1 MTVTNRPTTHG
12 NSDSSPNGPMPPDW
26 YEANA
31 EAVVPQYE
39 AIDPAALHGWF
50 RDLLPGAPAAVLDIG
65 AGSGRDAAWLASLGH
80 EVVAAEPSAAMRREA
95 ACLHAAP
102 RIRWTD
108 DALPELAGAVRSGLS
123 FDAVLLSAVWQ
134 PSEVGQMAQAPG

>member
-1 MTVTNRPTTHG
+1 M
-12 NSDSSPNGPMPPDW
+12 SSDW

-31 EAVVPQYE
+31 ASIVPRYE
-39 AIDPAALHGWF
+39 AIDSAALHMWLG
-50 RDLLPGAPAAVLDIG
+50 DLLPDASSTILDVG

-80 EVVAAEPSAAMRREA
+80 EVVAAEPSAAMRAEA
-95 ACLHAAP
+95 QLLHPDP

-108 DALPELAGAVRSGLS
+108 DALPEMAGVVRSGLS

-134 PSEVGQMAQAPG
+134 QV